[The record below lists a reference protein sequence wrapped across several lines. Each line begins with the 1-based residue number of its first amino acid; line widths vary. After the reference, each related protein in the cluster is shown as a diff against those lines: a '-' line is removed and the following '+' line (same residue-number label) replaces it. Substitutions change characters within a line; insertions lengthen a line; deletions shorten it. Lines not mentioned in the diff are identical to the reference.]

1 MAKLTKS
8 YIDKLSPDPVRDRL
22 VWDDQLPGFGLRIS
36 RGGNLAYVAQY
47 RNAEGRSR
55 RITLGRHG
63 LLTPSEARQKAR
75 RVLAD
80 ARDGVDPL
88 AERQRAREGHTVAEL
103 CARFLADHARLRS
116 KPSSVRVQTG
126 LINNCILPALG
137 SRKIAFLTRQDVLR
151 FHSSMRRTP
160 YQANRCL
167 SILRTAFNL
176 AEDWGLR
183 PELSNPCH
191 RIKRFPEPGRQRFLS
206 ETELARLGEA
216 LRRGE
221 EAGSVPRECIP
232 AFRLYIL
239 TGCRHDEIRLL
250 KWTDV
255 DLDRRVLKLPDSK
268 TGPRIVHLS
277 APAIQVLSS
286 IERRSEWVI
295 PSPVDSNKPYGHLNR
310 SWQVIRKIAGLEDV
324 RIHDLRH
331 SFASIGAAQGQSLLM
346 IGLLLGHKQ
355 ITTTQKYAHL
365 ADDPVRAANERIG
378 SLIHATMTGAGG
390 DVIQLRR

>member
-1 MAKLTKS
+1 MPKLTKA
-8 YIDKLSPDPVRDRL
+8 YIDKLAPHPNRNRL
-22 VWDDQLPGFGLRIS
+22 IWDDQVPGFGVRVN
-36 RGGNLAYVAQY
+36 RGGSVAFVLQY

-55 RITLGRHG
+55 RLTLGPYG
-63 LLTPSEARQKAR
+63 VLTPSQARQKACRLLIDVLDGKDPSDER
-75 RVLAD
+75 RR
-80 ARDGVDPL
+80 ARDG
-88 AERQRAREGHTVAEL
+88 ETVADL
-103 CARFLADHARLRS
+103 CEKFLADHARPRS
-116 KPSSVRVQTG
+116 KPSSVRVQTR
-126 LINNCILPALG
+126 LINSCILPRLG
-137 SRKIAFLTRQDVLR
+137 NRKIAFLTRQDVLR
-151 FHSSMRRTP
+151 FHSSMSRTP

-167 SILRTAFNL
+167 SILRKAFNL

-183 PELSNPCH
+183 PEFSNPCH
-191 RIKRFPEPGRQRFLS
+191 RIKRFSEPGRERFLS

-216 LRRGE
+216 LRRAE

-239 TGCRHDEIRLL
+239 TGCRHGEIRLL

-255 DLDRRVLKLPDSK
+255 DLDRGVLELPDSK
-268 TGPRIVHLS
+268 TGPRTVHLN
-277 APAIQVLSS
+277 APAIRVLSS

-310 SWQVIRKIAGLEDV
+310 SWSVIRKIAGLGDV

-378 SLIHATMTGAGG
+378 SLIDATMTGARGH
-390 DVIQLRR
+390 VIQLRR